1 MLGYARRVSQRRD
14 ARRSR
19 ALIVTAAIEVF
30 REEGAGAPLDLVA
43 RRAGVGRG
51 TLYRHFPS
59 RGTLLAAVLEM
70 RLAALEAYAADCRD
84 DDLLEHLL
92 VEICALQARVPGLM
106 AVVRGSDA
114 PPRKL
119 EEVVLRTQALLA
131 EAVGRARRS
140 GTVRPDVGLGDVLL
154 AIAMIDGVVTARP
167 TMPEPV
173 PVERALALVLRAL
186 RSDHRIELPVPRP
199 PLDPPTGEN
208 REEAS

>member
-1 MLGYARRVSQRRD
+1 MSQRRD

-59 RGTLLAAVLEM
+59 RGALLATVLET
-70 RLAALEAYAADCRD
+70 RVAALEAYAADYHG

-114 PPRKL
+114 PQRRL
-119 EEVVLRTQALLA
+119 EEVVLRTQALLS
-131 EAVGRARRS
+131 EAVGRAQRS
-140 GTVRPDVGLGDVLL
+140 GTVRPDVGLGDALL
-154 AIAMIDGVVTARP
+154 AIAMIDGVVAARP
-167 TMPEPV
+167 TMPESV
-173 PVERALALVLRAL
+173 LTERALTLVLRAL
-186 RSDHRIELPVPRP
+186 RSDHRIGLPVPRP
-199 PLDPPTGEN
+199 PLDPQTEED
-208 REEAS
+208 RKEAS